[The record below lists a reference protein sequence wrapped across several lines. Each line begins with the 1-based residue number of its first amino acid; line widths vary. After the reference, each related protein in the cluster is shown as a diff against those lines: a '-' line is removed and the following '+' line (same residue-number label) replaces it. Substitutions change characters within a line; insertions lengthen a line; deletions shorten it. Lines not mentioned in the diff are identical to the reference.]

1 VGFEQILDGWPVS
14 DLEDRLGKDLK
25 SRLMVHFNNR
35 YDCSVKMDEKGVVE
49 WADEVEPDDDSHFV
63 AVFRGTDH

>member
-1 VGFEQILDGWPVS
+1 
-14 DLEDRLGKDLK
+14 
-25 SRLMVHFNNR
+25 MVHFNNR
-35 YDCSVKMDEKGVVE
+35 YECSVKMDEKGVVE